1 MVEQIPM
8 RTLNQDT
15 AGVLARVAR
24 GETVEITNRGR
35 PIARLVPINPDPLTD
50 LVVAGTAVAPTVTG
64 PVPMPTVSAEPGQ
77 PDGGELLSTLR
88 DEERW

>member
-1 MVEQIPM
+1 MEQIPI

-15 AGVLARVAR
+15 AGVLARVEN

-35 PIARLVPINPDPLTD
+35 PIARIVPIGDDTLADLIAAGVVVPATLTG
-50 LVVAGTAVAPTVTG
+50 A
-64 PVPMPTVSAEPGQ
+64 VPMPTVPAEG
-77 PDGGELLSTLR
+77 GSEAGELLSSLR

>member
-1 MVEQIPM
+1 VDQIPI

-15 AGVLARVAR
+15 AGVLARVER

-35 PIARLVPINPDPLTD
+35 PIARIVPVTADTMAD
-50 LVVAGTAVAPTVTG
+50 LVASGVVLPPTIAGPI
-64 PVPMPTVSAEPGQ
+64 PMPTVPAAANSEAGQ
-77 PDGGELLSTLR
+77 LLSGLR